1 MPRLLAFIAA
11 LMVVIPR
18 SANASP
24 DLTIPGRWSVEKA
37 NDWYAGQPWLLGCN
51 FIPSTAVNQLEM
63 WQADTFDPTTIDR
76 ELGWAAGIGMNAVRV
91 YLHDLLWQQDS
102 EAFLKRIDQYLG
114 IAGKHNI
121 KTMFVL
127 FDSCWGSFPTLGKQP
142 APKPHTHNSRWLQSP
157 HIDTLKD
164 VTKHKTLEPY
174 LTGVIGRF
182 KDDPRV
188 LAWDIYNEPGNGS
201 GGDGI
206 RSKQK
211 TELCLILLEQAFA
224 WARKV
229 NPSQPLTTGLWTG
242 EWVGPSSNRLTEFVL
257 ANSDVISF
265 HDYGPLEQTT
275 KRADSIKPIRRP
287 LLCTEFLARGAG
299 SKFET
304 HLPYFKA
311 HKIAAFN
318 WGLVAGKIQTQ
329 YPWDSGPKKFS
340 AEPELWQHDILRPDG
355 SPYQQSEVDLMKS
368 LVSHAQADRQN
379 GDGLVAHWAFE
390 RLEKSADRAV
400 TVDLASGRWDEV
412 RGRNRLQEGVRGDCI
427 VLNEYDSELIRPA
440 GSGSLIKGKAFT
452 CEAWIAPRSYPWNW
466 APIVMQRDDNAG
478 FYFGIDGDGRLGLH
492 VVVGGKWF
500 ECNSEMPFAGLL
512 TEHQW
517 NSDSRRWQYF
527 GPGKPPAP
535 EPFGEHTGQPTI
547 PLLRWSHVAGTFD
560 PSVGIRIYLNG
571 MPLAAVETQGEMTPA
586 ANSELRIG
594 LDVRPLR
601 PTHTERP
608 KNTNPINYSF
618 DGLFDEIKVH
628 DRALSADQVDAA
640 FREIKPRVAKPLEFR
655 KIPTGPAGP
664 GKFGAYHTRLKY
676 DPDYDRPRPF
686 GPQQDVVVRF
696 DEHAFKLVFW
706 NGINNYPVWYAEN
719 DIGLIWEAVETSGPL
734 GCHEAMMDRQCRYS
748 HVRILESNDARVR
761 IHWRHAPCNIEYGL
775 AHVDPV
781 TGWGDW
787 CDEYLTIYPDGVAA
801 RELVH
806 WCPQPNSRHTYEQ
819 DNFIIPIGM
828 TPAEVLDKEAITL
841 ANLDGDESKLDWA
854 ETGTPKGRNIE
865 NPSILKYNI
874 KATAKPFMIL
884 HPEMAKV
891 AIEGNG
897 KPWPHCFFWWN
908 HWPVS
913 AIPSD
918 GKQIYMVDGRPSS
931 TSVSGNTYT
940 TRHELNDRTENSLRQ
955 IWLLGMTTDRS
966 AGALAPLARSWSRAP
981 AISVRSGSLNEG
993 VYSLA
998 RRCYEFICKE
1008 PVTQPV
1014 EIAIAASKESPVVN
1028 IPLVLQNFGDAE
1040 VALEVDGKPMP
1051 RGKDFRYSHEG
1062 SLEGTN
1068 LCVWIRRESIKPVIL
1083 KLIPVGHGKPE

>member
-1 MPRLLAFIAA
+1 MPTMLKFLTFITA
-11 LMVVIPR
+11 LIAVIPQPATAAPELII
-18 SANASP
+18 S
-24 DLTIPGRWSVEKA
+24 GRWSVEKA
-37 NDWYAGQPWLLGCN
+37 NEWYAAQPWLLGCN

-63 WQADTFDPTTIDR
+63 WQADTFDPVTIER
-76 ELGWAAGIGMNAVRV
+76 ELGWAADIGMNSVRV
-91 YLHDLLWQQDS
+91 YLHDLLWQQDH
-102 EAFLKRIDQYLG
+102 EGFLKRIDQYLG
-114 IAGKHNI
+114 IAEKHHI

-127 FDSCWGSFPTLGKQP
+127 FDSCWGSFPQPGPQP

-157 HIDTLKD
+157 HIDLLKD
-164 VTKHKTLEPY
+164 VRRHGSLEPY
-174 LTGVIGRF
+174 VSGVIGRF

-201 GGDGI
+201 SSDGM

-211 TELCLILLEQAFA
+211 TELCLSLIEQAFV
-224 WARKV
+224 WARKQD
-229 NPSQPLTTGLWTG
+229 PKQPLTLGLFDD
-242 EWVGPSSNRLTEFVL
+242 EWSGPDIDRLTRFVL
-257 ANSDVISF
+257 DQSDVISF
-265 HDYGPLEQTT
+265 HNYGPLDETI
-275 KRADSIKPIRRP
+275 RRVDSVKATGRP
-287 LLCTEFLARGAG
+287 LLCTEFMARVAG
-299 SKFET
+299 SRLET
-304 HLPYFKA
+304 HLPYFKE
-311 HKIAAFN
+311 HGIAAFN

-329 YPWDSGPKKFS
+329 YPWESGPKRFS
-340 AEPELWQHDILRPDG
+340 AEPELWHHDILRPDG
-355 SPYQQSEVDLMKS
+355 SPHRQSEVDLMKS
-368 LVSHAQADRQN
+368 LAVRVQAGGTDHGGLLAYWPFESFEQAGEHVVT
-379 GDGLVAHWAFE
+379 GDPVGYD
-390 RLEKSADRAV
+390 K
-400 TVDLASGRWDEV
+400 DEV
-412 RGRNRLQEGVRGDCI
+412 RGHSRLQEGVRGNCL
-427 VLNEYDSELIRPA
+427 VLNEFDSEVARPQ
-440 GSGSLIKGKAFT
+440 GGGPLVTGKAFT
-452 CEAWIAPRSYPWNW
+452 FEAWIAPRSYPWNW
-466 APIVMQRDDNAG
+466 APIVMQRDDNSG

-492 VVVGGKWF
+492 VAVGGKWF

-527 GPGKPPAP
+527 GPGKAPDP
-535 EPFGEHTGQPTI
+535 EPFGEKTGKPTI

-560 PSVGIRIYLNG
+560 PSVGIRIYLDG
-571 MPLAAVETQGEMTPA
+571 KPLAAIETQGEMSPA

-594 LDVRPLR
+594 RDVRPMR

-608 KNTNPINYSF
+608 KNTNPFNYSF

-628 DRALSADQVDAA
+628 DRALSAEQVDAA
-640 FREIKPRVAKPLEFR
+640 FREIKPRIARPLEYR

-664 GKFGAYHTRLKY
+664 GKFGAYHTRLEY
-676 DPDYDRPRPF
+676 DIDYDRPRPF

-719 DIGLIWEAVETSGPL
+719 DIGLMWEAVETSGPL

-806 WCPQPNSRHTYEQ
+806 WCPLPNGRHTYEQ

-828 TPAEVLDKEAITL
+828 TPAEVLHKEAITL
-841 ANLDGDESKLDWA
+841 ANLNGEESKLDWA
-854 ETGTPKGRNIE
+854 GTGAPKGRNIE
-865 NPSILKYNI
+865 NASILKYNI

-884 HPEMAKV
+884 HPELAKV

-940 TRHELNDRTENSLRQ
+940 TRHELNDRTGNSLRQ

-966 AGALAPLARSWSRAP
+966 AGALAPLARSWSRP
-981 AISVRSGSLNEG
+981 PDVSVESTGVTSGK
-993 VYSLA
+993 YSLGQ
-998 RRCYEFICKE
+998 RCYELTCKA
-1008 PVTQPV
+1008 PVKQPIDMV
-1014 EIAIAASKESPVVN
+1014 IAASEQSPVVN
-1028 IPLVLQNFGDAE
+1028 LPLVFSNFGDAE
-1040 VALEVDGKPMP
+1040 VVLEVDGKPLP
-1051 RGKDFRYSHEG
+1051 RGKDFRYSHVATLDG
-1062 SLEGTN
+1062 LN
-1068 LCVWIRRESIKPVIL
+1068 LCAWIRLESMKPVRL
-1083 KLIPVGHGKPE
+1083 KLIPE